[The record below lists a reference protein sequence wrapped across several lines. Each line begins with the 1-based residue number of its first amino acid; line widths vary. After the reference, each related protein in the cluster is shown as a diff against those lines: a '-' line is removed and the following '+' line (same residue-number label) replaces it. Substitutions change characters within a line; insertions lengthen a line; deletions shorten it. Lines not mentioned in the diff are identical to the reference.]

1 MGRYLAGRVASAVF
15 LLFAVTFFVF
25 VAFSLVPS
33 RTGFR
38 GPFATQDLYQL
49 HGSMTHQY
57 AGYVWNIVRHG
68 NLGRS
73 YSDRESVTSVVLRA
87 APVTLAL
94 VLGGVVVSLLIAVP
108 LGLLTALHP
117 RSVLDRAATVLVL
130 IGVCSHPVW
139 LGLMSGFLLGEHWHV
154 FPSSGYCD
162 LFSPATACGGLAQWS
177 YHLVLP
183 WLVFGFLNAAFCLLM
198 VRGIVIE
205 ELDKDYVRAA
215 RAKGAGETRIVRVHV
230 LKNAMLPIT
239 TIVGVNIGIAIGGII
254 FIESAFGLPGLGGLF
269 RRSIIRHDIPMTA
282 GIVLFMSVAIIAINL
297 VVDLV
302 YLMLDPRIRYTGER
316 LQPAKAPA

>member
-49 HGSMTHQY
+49 HGSMAHQY

-139 LGLMSGFLLGEHWHV
+139 LGLMSGFLFGEHWHV

-205 ELDKDYVRAA
+205 ELDKDYVRTA
-215 RAKGAGETRIVRVHV
+215 RAKGVPWAAVVWRHALG
-230 LKNAMLPIT
+230 NAMIPIVT
-239 TIVGVNIGIAIGGII
+239 VVGLFLGILIGNSVLTEIVFNR
-254 FIESAFGLPGLGGLF
+254 PGLGKLIVGALSQRDYTMLQGLMV
-269 RRSIIRHDIPMTA
+269 IYT
-282 GIVLFMSVAIIAINL
+282 LL
-297 VVDLV
+297 VVAVNVLTDVVYGLV
-302 YLMLDPRIRYTGER
+302 DPRVNV
-316 LQPAKAPA
+316 A